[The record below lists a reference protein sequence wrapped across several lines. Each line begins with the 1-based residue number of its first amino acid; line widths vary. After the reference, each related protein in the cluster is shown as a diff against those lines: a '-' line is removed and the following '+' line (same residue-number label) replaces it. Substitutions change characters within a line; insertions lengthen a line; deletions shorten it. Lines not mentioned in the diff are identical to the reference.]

1 MSRSLRYNPRPSSA
15 IQVAISSADA
25 PAEKRLPSTHVPVLP
40 ASSARRCLLP
50 PMDEEPDVQNGTT
63 VLPVKSL
70 PAAKP
75 SIAHEGFPH
84 QMGKPKK
91 TVV

>member
-1 MSRSLRYNPRPSSA
+1 
-15 IQVAISSADA
+15 
-25 PAEKRLPSTHVPVLP
+25 
-40 ASSARRCLLP
+40 
-50 PMDEEPDVQNGTT
+50 MDEEPDVQNGTT

-75 SIAHEGFPH
+75 SITHEALPH
-84 QMGKPKK
+84 QMGNPTN